1 MDKKM
6 MAAWPKLKAAYEEM
20 SSCMAGYEPM
30 ASEKEMAGGK
40 MPASMEMPTQEDD
53 AEPGSYEGKG
63 MMSGSPN
70 GDAKS
75 NLLMAS
81 MKKRGY

>member
-1 MDKKM
+1 MDDKM
-6 MAAWPKLKAAYEEM
+6 KAAWPKFKQAYEEM

-30 ASEKEMAGGK
+30 ATEKEMAGGK
-40 MPASMEMPTQEDD
+40 MPADMQMPTQEDD

-70 GDAKS
+70 GSGKGD
-75 NLLMAS
+75 LLMAS